1 MKKNEKNI
9 TRLSL
14 AALILTSC
22 ANKEAYQTPSKLFAS
37 NPVTVNWS
45 NTNSNKITSYQ
56 ANVSIYSKNSRKDQG
71 FIKTQSYRMA
81 VKTIDG
87 VTYSRIDMN
96 EAFADGKFRSVISNG
111 NESMII
117 DSKTNEIQARIAVP
131 KESMDLSFIGNETGF
146 GRMNLNQIRKESQRL
161 AFDITD
167 DEASSELMLSLP
179 SSLFNNG
186 DNLVKRISTV
196 VKFDTV
202 NETMTEMETKD
213 IQSDGTSVTT
223 TVTPVYNEHN
233 GELIKVGSVTVID
246 TKVAD
251 KVDGFDSDYPVY
263 NSAEDIPVLSD
274 EDFEKLKESGNI
286 SVNNNVVF
294 GDPSD
299 LSNSVTVV
307 EIYEDVKVNQTEDE
321 NFRLIMEV
329 VR

>member
-1 MKKNEKNI
+1 
-9 TRLSL
+9 
-14 AALILTSC
+14 
-22 ANKEAYQTPSKLFAS
+22 
-37 NPVTVNWS
+37 
-45 NTNSNKITSYQ
+45 
-56 ANVSIYSKNSRKDQG
+56 
-71 FIKTQSYRMA
+71 
-81 VKTIDG
+81 
-87 VTYSRIDMN
+87 
-96 EAFADGKFRSVISNG
+96 
-111 NESMII
+111 
-117 DSKTNEIQARIAVP
+117 
-131 KESMDLSFIGNETGF
+131 MDLSFIGNETGF

-213 IQSDGTSVTT
+213 IQLDGTSVTT